1 MWPFLQC
8 ALISRKT
15 IRFVNLRHNHFLLTG
30 MSDLSCDRQVIL
42 NDHLDEGALD
52 ELYVYTGAAGRIANK
67 YTYEDGAHVEI
78 PEAERS
84 K

>member
-1 MWPFLQC
+1 M
-8 ALISRKT
+8 
-15 IRFVNLRHNHFLLTG
+15 
-30 MSDLSCDRQVIL
+30 SCDRQVIL